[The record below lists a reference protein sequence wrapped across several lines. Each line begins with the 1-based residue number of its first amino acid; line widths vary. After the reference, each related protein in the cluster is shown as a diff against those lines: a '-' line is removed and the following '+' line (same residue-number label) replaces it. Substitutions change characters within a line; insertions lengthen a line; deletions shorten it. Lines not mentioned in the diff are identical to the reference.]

1 MGLLFSFAI
10 FVIVVV
16 AFFFGVASGCE
27 VYCCWSEE
35 LGSGLGNASSVKEEF
50 GGATGCVDGCG
61 YVSVY
66 GKNAMLVS
74 SCIVSC
80 ENRLQS
86 RKRKKWN

>member
-1 MGLLFSFAI
+1 MWVCKEWHPKVIMGLLFSFAI

-16 AFFFGVASGCE
+16 VFFFWLASGCE

-61 YVSVY
+61 YVSVCM
-66 GKNAMLVS
+66 GKMQCWLV
-74 SCIVSC
+74 VA
-80 ENRLQS
+80 L
-86 RKRKKWN
+86 